1 MIRSILIALT
11 LGLVSVSAVLAQDAT
26 LRMGGGVDRV
36 SASGDYD
43 ATVFARRLGHV
54 SALARDDDGTIYTAD
69 QDGGRIFRIQDRRQ
83 DGTADITQ
91 ALPQQ
96 FDRPTGLAVTGDRLF
111 VADQGGLWRVQP
123 GGGTPTLI
131 APFANSGST
140 GEAHPLTWISPTAL
154 LLGLSRTD
162 GTARLLEIDTASGR
176 ATLREETRGHII
188 GFASLGRGDSE
199 EAEFPRPWILLR
211 RDNKT
216 LFGSTLETARDIGVD
231 AQAVWIDEAK
241 GRANIALPDGVY
253 TTMATFTGLKDKG
266 TPIMSGFR
274 GAARPGVMLSD
285 ARGLFVSDQ
294 AGGRLWRV
302 APKPAPLP
310 IVTAPRPSDTAADN
324 SGAESQAT
332 DVIDDGAQRPELMR
346 GSGIERAS
354 TIGRGST
361 MPTASTLPEADQPR
375 AASDPSE

>member
-1 MIRSILIALT
+1 
-11 LGLVSVSAVLAQDAT
+11 
-26 LRMGGGVDRV
+26 VDRV
-36 SASGDYD
+36 SASGDYS

-54 SALARDDDGTIYTAD
+54 SALARDADGTIYTTD
-69 QDGGRIFRIQDRRQ
+69 RDGGRIFRIQDRRQ

-96 FDRPTGLAVTGDRLF
+96 FDRPTGLAVAGDTLF

-131 APFANSGST
+131 APFSNSGST
-140 GEAHPLTWISPTAL
+140 GEAHPLTWSSPTSL
-154 LLGLSRTD
+154 LLGLSRMD
-162 GTARLLEIDTASGR
+162 GTARLLEIDIASGR
-176 ATLREETRGHII
+176 ATLREETRGRII
-188 GFASLGRGDSE
+188 GFASLARGHGDVG
-199 EAEFPRPWILLR
+199 EFPSPWILIR

-216 LFGSTLETARDIGVD
+216 LFGATLEAARDIGVD

-253 TTMATFTGLKDKG
+253 TTLATFSGLKDKG
-266 TPIMSGFR
+266 TRIMSGFR

-285 ARGLFVSDQ
+285 PRGLFVADQ

-302 APKPAPLP
+302 TPKPAPTP
-310 IVTAPRPSDTAADN
+310 IVPTPRPSDTSADKSQAKSQTAAD
-324 SGAESQAT
+324 S
-332 DVIDDGAQRPELMR
+332 DKDDDGAQRPELMR
-346 GSGIERAS
+346 GSGIDRAS

>member
-1 MIRSILIALT
+1 MIRSILISLT
-11 LGLVSVSAVLAQDAT
+11 LSLVSVTSATAQDAT
-26 LRMGGGVDRV
+26 LRMGGSVERV
-36 SASGDYD
+36 SASDNYD
-43 ATVFARRLGHV
+43 ATIFARRLGHV
-54 SALARDDDGTIYTAD
+54 SALARDADGTIFAAD
-69 QDGGRIFRIQDRRQ
+69 RDGGRIFRIQDRRQ

-96 FDRPTGLAVTGDRLF
+96 FDRPTGLAVAGDTLF

-140 GEAHPLTWISPTAL
+140 GEAHPLIWISPTAL

-162 GTARLLEIDTASGR
+162 GTARLLEINTTSGR
-176 ATLREETRGHII
+176 ATLREETRGQIL
-188 GFASLGRGDSE
+188 GFASLARADGD
-199 EAEFPRPWILLR
+199 ATEFPRPWILLR
-211 RDNKT
+211 RDNRT
-216 LFGSTLETARDIGVD
+216 LFGSTLEAARDIGVD

-241 GRANIALPDGVY
+241 GRANMALPDGVY
-253 TTMATFTGLKDKG
+253 TTLATFTGLKDKG
-266 TPIMSGFR
+266 TPIVSGFR

-285 ARGLFVSDQ
+285 ARGLFVADQ

-302 APKPAPLP
+302 TPKPAPTQSVPPAENNPLESP
-310 IVTAPRPSDTAADN
+310 I
-324 SGAESQAT
+324 AT
-332 DVIDDGAQRPELMR
+332 DVNDDGAQQPELMR

-375 AASDPSE
+375 AASDPNE

>member
-1 MIRSILIALT
+1 MIRSILISVTLT
-11 LGLVSVSAVLAQDAT
+11 LLCVSPVTAQEAT
-26 LRMGGGVDRV
+26 LRTGGNVDRV
-36 SASGDYD
+36 TAADAYD
-43 ATVFARRLGHV
+43 AAVFARRLGHV
-54 SALARDDDGTIYTAD
+54 SAIARHADGTIYTAD
-69 QDGGRIFRIQDRRQ
+69 RDGGRIFRIQDRRQ

-91 ALPQQ
+91 PLPQQ
-96 FDRPTGLAVTGDRLF
+96 FDRPTGLAVMGDILF

-131 APFANSGST
+131 APFSNSGST
-140 GEAHPLTWISPTAL
+140 EDAHPLTQIGPTSL

-162 GTARLLEIDTASGR
+162 GTARLLVIDTIDGR
-176 ATLREETRGHII
+176 ATLREETPGQII
-188 GFASLGRGDSE
+188 GFASLAQDDGADDK
-199 EAEFPRPWILLR
+199 FPTPWILLR

-216 LFGSTLETARDIGVD
+216 MFGSTLDTARPIGVD

-241 GRANIALPDGVY
+241 GHANMALPDGVY
-253 TTMATFTGLKDKG
+253 TTLATFAGLKDKG
-266 TPIMSGFR
+266 TPIVSGFG

-285 ARGLFVSDQ
+285 ARGLFVADQ

-302 APKPAPLP
+302 TLKPAP
-310 IVTAPRPSDTAADN
+310 APVVNAPN
-324 SGAESQAT
+324 LT
-332 DVIDDGAQRPELMR
+332 DVQADSPAVVDDDTPQRPELMR

-375 AASDPSE
+375 SASDPSE